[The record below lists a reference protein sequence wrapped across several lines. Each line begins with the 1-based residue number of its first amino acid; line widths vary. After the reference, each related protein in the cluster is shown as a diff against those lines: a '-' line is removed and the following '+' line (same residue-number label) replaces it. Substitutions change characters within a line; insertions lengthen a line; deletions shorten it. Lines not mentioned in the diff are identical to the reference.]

1 MPKCLM
7 FHLPIALMEMSDEE
21 FYNSDYGL
29 RRRERNQTCSS
40 VVYMHCLVPGNPKN
54 LLAVY
59 FKKKNIS
66 VCAPKI
72 TVKRR
77 SKGTSFLF
85 MSPGS
90 RRKNGYDR
98 SRTCVSR
105 VKSPVHS
112 RFATYP
118 DVSCRAHDVRGRWT
132 SGGRPFSD
140 DRSGA
145 KTVGSAPTGV
155 ERRL

>member
-1 MPKCLM
+1 MQSHAC
-7 FHLPIALMEMSDEE
+7 
-21 FYNSDYGL
+21 
-29 RRRERNQTCSS
+29 
-40 VVYMHCLVPGNPKN
+40 VYFVFLGIVGVIILVIFEVNPSKLADGGVN
-54 LLAVY
+54 LL
-59 FKKKNIS
+59 
-66 VCAPKI
+66 KI

-98 SRTCVSR
+98 MSKNYASHSCVSR

-118 DVSCRAHDVRGRWT
+118 DVSCRI
-132 SGGRPFSD
+132 
-140 DRSGA
+140 
-145 KTVGSAPTGV
+145 
-155 ERRL
+155 